1 MAIDKKPP
9 EAGQMLDAS
18 VMWRASLWGG
28 AAILALAMAVLITL
42 TDVGSQQLQMIF
54 ASEPAPKLITQA
66 DFVPRAEA
74 EAQTRETLRLE
85 AQVRDLVA
93 DRERL
98 NARIASLEQNLSDM
112 TGSIK
117 RELAAVAATTQS
129 PPVASVPSTTSPT
142 HLEPVDKTEGRKPDA
157 KSGTRMEAKAE
168 TAVEPKAE
176 PEPIAKPE
184 RGAVAGTPPQAAPPL
199 GEPIRLPPMRIATT
213 TGDPTGKEIGIDLGG
228 ARSMDIMHA
237 RWAAV
242 KANFG
247 PLLQGL
253 YPVVARETRAGLVP
267 YRLIVGPLP
276 NAAAA
281 AQICAR
287 FAASKVTCRST
298 KFAGE
303 QLTMQ

>member
-18 VMWRASLWGG
+18 LMWRASLWGG
-28 AAILALAMAVLITL
+28 AAILALAMTVLITL
-42 TDVGSQQLQMIF
+42 TDVGSQQLRMIF

-66 DFVPRAEA
+66 DFVPRTEA
-74 EAQTRETLRLE
+74 EAQRRETLRLE
-85 AQVRDLVA
+85 TQVSQLIA

-117 RELAAVAATTQS
+117 RELAAVAATTQPLPAVS
-129 PPVASVPSTTSPT
+129 APSTASPT
-142 HLEPVDKTEGRKPDA
+142 RLEPVDKAEARKHDTKP
-157 KSGTRMEAKAE
+157 EARIETKAE
-168 TAVEPKAE
+168 TGV
-176 PEPIAKPE
+176 EPIAKPE
-184 RGAVAGTPPQAAPPL
+184 RATAADASPQAAPPL
-199 GEPIRLPPMRIATT
+199 GEPIRLPPMRIASNS
-213 TGDPTGKEIGIDLGG
+213 GDPTGKEIGVDLGG

-253 YPVVARETRAGLVP
+253 YPVVAHETRAGMVP

>member
-1 MAIDKKPP
+1 M
-9 EAGQMLDAS
+9 
-18 VMWRASLWGG
+18 
-28 AAILALAMAVLITL
+28 
-42 TDVGSQQLQMIF
+42 
-54 ASEPAPKLITQA
+54 
-66 DFVPRAEA
+66 
-74 EAQTRETLRLE
+74 
-85 AQVRDLVA
+85 
-93 DRERL
+93 
-98 NARIASLEQNLSDM
+98 RIAS
-112 TGSIK
+112 
-117 RELAAVAATTQS
+117 
-129 PPVASVPSTTSPT
+129 
-142 HLEPVDKTEGRKPDA
+142 
-157 KSGTRMEAKAE
+157 
-168 TAVEPKAE
+168 
-176 PEPIAKPE
+176 
-184 RGAVAGTPPQAAPPL
+184 
-199 GEPIRLPPMRIATT
+199 T

-253 YPVVARETRAGLVP
+253 YPVVARETRAGMIP

-303 QLTMQ
+303 QLTVP

>member
-1 MAIDKKPP
+1 MAVDKKPP

-28 AAILALAMAVLITL
+28 AAILALALAVLITL
-42 TDVGSQQLQMIF
+42 TDTGSQQLRMIF
-54 ASEPAPKLITQA
+54 AGEPAPKLITQA
-66 DFVPRAEA
+66 DFVPQAEA
-74 EAQTRETLRLE
+74 EAQKRETLRLE
-85 AQVRDLVA
+85 SQVSELVA

-117 RELAAVAATTQS
+117 RELAAVAATV
-129 PPVASVPSTTSPT
+129 PPPPAVSMPSTTSPA
-142 HLEPVDKTEGRKPDA
+142 HLEPIDKTEARKLDA
-157 KSGTRMEAKAE
+157 KPGARIETKAE
-168 TAVEPKAE
+168 TTAEPKAE
-176 PEPIAKPE
+176 PEREA
-184 RGAVAGTPPQAAPPL
+184 AAGTSPRAAPPL
-199 GEPIRLPPMRIATT
+199 GEPIRLPPMRIASA

-253 YPVVARETRAGLVP
+253 YPVVARETRAGMVP

-276 NAAAA
+276 NAATA

>member
-9 EAGQMLDAS
+9 EAGQTLDTS

-28 AAILALAMAVLITL
+28 AAILALAMTVLITL
-42 TDVGSQQLQMIF
+42 TDVGSQQLRTIF
-54 ASEPAPKLITQA
+54 AGEPEAKPVTQA

-74 EAQTRETLRLE
+74 EVQKRETLRLE
-85 AQVRDLVA
+85 AQVRELVA
-93 DRERL
+93 DRERF

-117 RELAAVAATTQS
+117 RELAAVAATA
-129 PPVASVPSTTSPT
+129 PPPAASVPPTKSPAR
-142 HLEPVDKTEGRKPDA
+142 LEPVDKAEARKSDA
-157 KSGTRMEAKAE
+157 ELGARMESTAE
-168 TAVEPKAE
+168 TTVEPKAE
-176 PEPIAKPE
+176 PEPIARQE
-184 RGAVAGTPPQAAPPL
+184 RKTAGGASPQAAPPL
-199 GEPIRLPPMRIATT
+199 GEPIRLPPMRIATA
-213 TGDPTGKEIGIDLGG
+213 TGDPNGKEIGIDLGG

-253 YPVVARETRAGLVP
+253 YPVVARENRAGMIP

-303 QLTMQ
+303 QLTVQQ

>member
-1 MAIDKKPP
+1 MATAKKPP

-18 VMWRASLWGG
+18 IMWRASLWGG

-54 ASEPAPKLITQA
+54 AGEPPPKLVTQA

-74 EAQTRETLRLE
+74 EAQKRETLRLE
-85 AQVRDLVA
+85 TQVSELIA

-98 NARIASLEQNLSDM
+98 NARIASLERNLSDI

-117 RELAAVAATTQS
+117 RELAAVAAATE
-129 PPVASVPSTTSPT
+129 PVAGTPPTTPSAR
-142 HLEPVDKTEGRKPDA
+142 LEPVDKAEASNKPDT
-157 KSGTRMEAKAE
+157 KVDEKFETKAE
-168 TAVEPKAE
+168 SRVAPKAE
-176 PEPIAKPE
+176 LEPIAAPE
-184 RGAVAGTPPQAAPPL
+184 RAAADASPQAAPPL
-199 GEPIRLPPMRIATT
+199 GDPIRLPPMRIVSNS
-213 TGDPTGKEIGIDLGG
+213 GDPTGKEIGIDLGG

>member
-18 VMWRASLWGG
+18 LMWRASLWGG

-42 TDVGSQQLQMIF
+42 TDVGSQQLRMIF

-66 DFVPRAEA
+66 DFVLRAEA
-74 EAQTRETLRLE
+74 EAQKHETLRLE
-85 AQVRDLVA
+85 AQVSELVA

-117 RELAAVAATTQS
+117 RELAAVAATTQPLPAVS
-129 PPVASVPSTTSPT
+129 APSTASPT
-142 HLEPVDKTEGRKPDA
+142 RLEPVDKAEARKHDT
-157 KSGTRMEAKAE
+157 KSEARIETKAE
-168 TAVEPKAE
+168 TGVEP
-176 PEPIAKPE
+176 IVKPE
-184 RGAVAGTPPQAAPPL
+184 RAATADASPQAAPPL
-199 GEPIRLPPMRIATT
+199 GEPIRLPPMRIASNS
-213 TGDPTGKEIGIDLGG
+213 GDPTGKEIGVDLGG

-253 YPVVARETRAGLVP
+253 YPVVAHETRAGMVP